1 MPERQ
6 DPEGRLLARAA
17 EIRRNFPF
25 NGLLD
30 RFRIDADGQMLAQRD
45 HGDPFGMGDA
55 EVALREPL
63 VDLELAARQGA

>member
-30 RFRIDADGQMLAQRD
+30 RFRIDADGRCSDNATTAIRSVWETLK
-45 HGDPFGMGDA
+45 
-55 EVALREPL
+55 
-63 VDLELAARQGA
+63 